1 MSTKRKNELL
11 RDFTIF
17 DDAFMQAFFNNDIPN
32 TEFVLKI
39 ILKMP
44 TLKVKTVTIQQ
55 RLLNTQGHEGVVDVL
70 ATDEEGKL
78 YNIEIQN
85 DMSEAPPKRGRY
97 YNSLLDTN
105 YLEEGKPY
113 SSLPETYI
121 IFITRGD
128 YFKRGEAKYEIE
140 MFVNNH
146 FDINPNYGV
155 HLIYVNGDY
164 RGDDDLGNLMKDFCC
179 NNPDDMC
186 YNEIKEK
193 ARRIKDIGEGY
204 DMRLQHS
211 KLSQEYLIEDRK
223 ELIEDIFTNGNSL
236 NLSDE
241 QIASAFQ
248 LPIKLVQE
256 IKESIKV

>member
-1 MSTKRKNELL
+1 
-11 RDFTIF
+11 
-17 DDAFMQAFFNNDIPN
+17 
-32 TEFVLKI
+32 
-39 ILKMP
+39 
-44 TLKVKTVTIQQ
+44 
-55 RLLNTQGHEGVVDVL
+55 
-70 ATDEEGKL
+70 
-78 YNIEIQN
+78 
-85 DMSEAPPKRGRY
+85 
-97 YNSLLDTN
+97 
-105 YLEEGKPY
+105 
-113 SSLPETYI
+113 
-121 IFITRGD
+121 
-128 YFKRGEAKYEIE
+128 
-140 MFVNNH
+140 
-146 FDINPNYGV
+146 
-155 HLIYVNGDY
+155 
-164 RGDDDLGNLMKDFCC
+164 MKDFCC